1 MRTKE
6 NDHLVSLLE
15 DQEQRIALYEE
26 KEKSIYALANDSKKR
41 IEDANL
47 ERDRVLLKEQ
57 QYLSKIARLEDL
69 MKQESADKQERHD
82 RLVESLRQKHASQIE
97 QKSNDISELTRKL
110 SEAVEQRERNRM
122 DKESLQKEVSKLQD

>member
-15 DQEQRIALYEE
+15 DQEQKIALYEE
-26 KEKSIYALANDSKKR
+26 KEKSIYALANESKKR

-57 QYLSKIARLEDL
+57 QYLTKVARLED
-69 MKQESADKQERHD
+69 
-82 RLVESLRQKHASQIE
+82 
-97 QKSNDISELTRKL
+97 
-110 SEAVEQRERNRM
+110 
-122 DKESLQKEVSKLQD
+122 